1 METLEKL
8 EDKELLKDLF
18 VTAIEGGIDY
28 WSNVTAYKHSIDDWF
43 ATIETDDISE
53 NANGLTD
60 DDGMVTLR
68 IDESTIL
75 KGIELFAKETDSD
88 REDKNIH
95 PDSDHANL
103 SRLCVQLVNP
113 YGPVTELDFF
123 DYDCLDADMIVQMG
137 LFGEVIYG

>member
-18 VTAIEGGIDY
+18 VTAIEGGINY
-28 WSNVTAYKHSIDDWF
+28 WANVTAYKHSIEEWF

-60 DDGMVTLR
+60 DDEMVTLR
-68 IDESTIL
+68 IDENTIL
-75 KGIELFAKETDSD
+75 KGIELFAKELERDDIQDWDEGS
-88 REDKNIH
+88 E
-95 PDSDHANL
+95 HAQMARYSAALISSNGAVNL
-103 SRLCVQLVNP
+103 FDA
-113 YGPVTELDFF
+113 YG
-123 DYDCLDADMIVQMG
+123 YDVIGADCIVQMG

>member
-18 VTAIEGGIDY
+18 TTAIEGGIDY

-53 NANGLTD
+53 D
-60 DDGMVTLR
+60 DDGDLVIGDLVTLK
-68 IDESTIL
+68 INESTIF
-75 KGIELFAKETDSD
+75 KGIKLLAKETDSD

-95 PDSDHANL
+95 PDSSHANIAQFCKEL
-103 SRLCVQLVNP
+103 IDSSGAVNK
-113 YGPVTELDFF
+113 F
-123 DYDCLDADMIVQMG
+123 DDWGYDCCDADMIVQMG
-137 LFGEVIYG
+137 LFKEVIYG

>member
-18 VTAIEGGIDY
+18 VTAIEGGINY
-28 WSNVTAYKHSIDDWF
+28 WANVTAYKHSIEEWF

-60 DDGMVTLR
+60 DDEMVTLR
-68 IDESTIL
+68 IDENTIL
-75 KGIELFAKETDSD
+75 KGIELFAKELERDDVQDWS
-88 REDKNIH
+88 EG
-95 PDSDHANL
+95 SEHAQMARYSAALISSNGAVNL
-103 SRLCVQLVNP
+103 FDA
-113 YGPVTELDFF
+113 YG
-123 DYDCLDADMIVQMG
+123 YDVIGADCIVQMG

>member
-28 WSNVTAYKHSIDDWF
+28 WSRLTAYKHSIDDWF

-60 DDGMVTLR
+60 GDELVLLR
-68 IDESTIL
+68 IDEDTIM
-75 KGIELFAKETDSD
+75 KGIELFAKELERDDVQDWNEES
-88 REDKNIH
+88 E
-95 PDSDHANL
+95 HAQMARYSAALISSNGAVNL
-103 SRLCVQLVNP
+103 FDA
-113 YGPVTELDFF
+113 YG
-123 DYDCLDADMIVQMG
+123 YDVIGADCIVQMG

>member
-8 EDKELLKDLF
+8 EDKELLKSLF

-28 WSNVTAYKHSIDDWF
+28 WSRVTAYKHSIEDWF

-60 DDGMVTLR
+60 DDGMVLLR
-68 IDESTIL
+68 IDEDTIL
-75 KGIELFAKETDSD
+75 KGIKLFAKELERDDVQDWNEES
-88 REDKNIH
+88 E
-95 PDSDHANL
+95 HAQMARYSAALISSNGAVNL
-103 SRLCVQLVNP
+103 FDD
-113 YGPVTELDFF
+113 YG
-123 DYDCLDADMIVQMG
+123 YDVIGADCIVQMG

>member
-28 WSNVTAYKHSIDDWF
+28 WSNVTVYKHSIDDWF